1 MLKSFDSD
9 IQSIS
14 AFYVNI
20 LIVFL
25 TVSLHQ
31 EVHEK
36 LYNGECNAVV
46 LVSFERLKC
55 AHRSA
60 QKLCQLL
67 TEKVSYHQQCA
78 HIKN

>member
-20 LIVFL
+20 LLVFL

-36 LYNGECNAVV
+36 LYKGERNDEE

-60 QKLCQLL
+60 QNCAQTQLSSG
-67 TEKVSYHQQCA
+67 TSTDFTCA
-78 HIKN
+78 PAE